1 MLLSFDCAVNSKKKK
16 SRLNLI
22 NSYRTSNLRIGLD
35 RHVIVIIISWRM
47 AASVKA
53 LHSLH
58 HPHGNLHLDFHGFVG
73 IELPGLQMAGL
84 ASLAAE
90 AARFWAAAMSS

>member
-1 MLLSFDCAVNSKKKK
+1 VLLSFDCAVNSKKK

-53 LHSLH
+53 LQSL

-90 AARFWAAAMSS
+90 ATRFWAAAMSS